1 MKKFLVCAVL
11 VLVLLSNFT
20 GVSLA
25 DGGPIYQAGLN
36 VIPYHNNSIEM
47 EKEDLFITFFNGR
60 SIHPDKVTDRAKIQ
74 AKFIFKNTGD
84 ETDQKIGFPFDIPR
98 IEGEFRIIEPTVK
111 VNGKTVKAELVN
123 PENNSRWLIFT
134 VHFAKNEKKLVEVD
148 YTVLPEP
155 GYFLYV
161 LKTGALW
168 KGTIG
173 ELNIDISMQGRATY
187 PYIISISPEGYKVQ
201 GNHIVYHLK
210 NYEPENNIEIE
221 FLPYNFYKEIE
232 PLRKK
237 AMETNSE
244 DDYYAYARVL
254 LPDDPLGGFSAPSG
268 KFDFLFSSGSADFEK
283 FLTDELN
290 EALLHTKSGSV
301 KNKILEAALY
311 SHNFLGRFRPLY
323 GTSAYNQALDG
334 IDSWAMTRG
343 FLPFPQYMF
352 WYFSDVFKNDL
363 SNSQNPEEKQTIA
376 YYFFHLSN
384 AEFAGDD
391 PYAGFL
397 ALQKGFQYSKEISGK
412 KVWEAAN
419 SFYARDLQRKQVYPF
434 QECFVPDVEILNAK
448 EGKKF
453 YATINFVYTLPAG
466 MENFNYLNLMGITSG
481 FYRPLEDEIKIP
493 MKCHYE
499 KTPPFRYIVSLNLG
513 SFQTESD
520 FESKKKLLLSQ
531 KPGYAIKYD
540 VNYFAVN
547 SAEHSIY
554 LLYPHLVLKNLE
566 FNPAKGVFIKD
577 KISNEGMVDAATS
590 RIDSWIKELADY
602 GSVNPELQEN
612 LKGYMEFL
620 EDNKKLLTKS
630 KAKLNIQY
638 FDAKIVRSKYMG
650 MSDNMISLE
659 KVQKNNFPLRS
670 DKILY
675 IFVIVVL
682 LAVIVI
688 LVALLIKK
696 SKKPIQRKTIAKSS
710 VNIRHI

>member
-1 MKKFLVCAVL
+1 MKKLLVCVIL
-11 VLVLLSNFT
+11 VLILLGSFT
-20 GVSLA
+20 GVSFA

-47 EKEDLFITFFNGR
+47 EKEDLFIMFFNGR
-60 SIHPDKVTDRAKIQ
+60 SPHSDKVTDRAKIQ

-98 IEGEFRIIEPTVK
+98 IEGSFRIIEPTVK
-111 VNGKTVKAELVN
+111 VNGKTVKAELAS

-210 NYEPENNIEIE
+210 NYEPEKNIEIE

-244 DDYYAYARVL
+244 NDYYAYARAL
-254 LPDDPLGGFSAPSG
+254 LPKDPLGGFGVSNG
-268 KFDFLFSSGSADFEK
+268 KFDFLFGSGSADFEK
-283 FLTDELN
+283 FLMDELN

-301 KNKILEAALY
+301 RNKILEAALY
-311 SHNFLGRFRPLY
+311 AHNFLGRFRPT
-323 GTSAYNQALDG
+323 GETSAYNPALDG
-334 IDSWAMTRG
+334 IDGWDMTRG

-363 SNSQNPEEKQTIA
+363 SNPQNTEEKRTIA

-384 AEFAGDD
+384 AEFTGDD

-397 ALQKGFQYSKEISGK
+397 ALQKGLQYSKEISGK

-419 SFYARDLQRKQVYPF
+419 PFYARDLQRKQVYPF

-453 YATINFVYTLPAG
+453 YATINFVYALPAG
-466 MENFNYLNLMGITSG
+466 MENFDYPNLLGTTSS
-481 FYRPLEDEIKIP
+481 FYPQLGKEVKIP

-531 KPGYAIKYD
+531 KPGYTTKYD

-554 LLYPHLVLKNLE
+554 LLYPKLVLKNLE
-566 FNPAKGVFIKD
+566 FNPAKGIFVKD
-577 KISNEGMVDAATS
+577 KISNEGMVDAAINE
-590 RIDSWIKELADY
+590 IDAWIKELAGY
-602 GSVNPELQEN
+602 GNANPKLQEN

-620 EDNKKLLTKS
+620 ADNKKLLTKS
-630 KAKLNIQY
+630 KANLNIQY

-650 MSDNMISLE
+650 MVDNMISLE
-659 KVQKNNFPLRS
+659 KVQKNSLPLRS

-675 IFVIVVL
+675 ILVIAVL
-682 LAVIVI
+682 LAIIAI
-688 LVALLIKK
+688 LAALLIKK
-696 SKKPIQRKTIAKSS
+696 NKKGLFNAR
-710 VNIRHI
+710 